1 MSKKTKKSKQGI
13 EIQKFILLT
22 AKFLEIIS
30 TKLVLKFAAKLFTTP
45 IKYKA
50 PKREFNMEN
59 NSQQEMLLV
68 PKINKKINL
77 YHYGTGNKKILLVHG
92 WSGRGTQMFKIA
104 DAFLEKNYGIISF
117 DAPAHGKSESKTSLM
132 PEFIESILEIDS
144 KFGPFEMAIG
154 HSLGGI
160 SILNATKKGFETQKI
175 VTIGSADKTADIVKD
190 FIAQLQLKA
199 SLESKLIAYF
209 ENKLNEKMAS
219 YDSHHVIKDL
229 KTPLL
234 IIHDNDDVEVQ
245 RFCADNIHKHAFNS
259 ELFIT
264 NELGHRKIVGSDV
277 VVDKIIE
284 FSNRI

>member
-1 MSKKTKKSKQGI
+1 MSKKSKKSKQGI
-13 EIQKFILLT
+13 EIPKFILFT
-22 AKFLEIIS
+22 AKFLEISS
-30 TKLVLKFAAKLFTTP
+30 TKLVLKFVAKLFTTP

-68 PKINKKINL
+68 PKINKKINV
-77 YHYGTGNKKILLVHG
+77 YHYGTGDKKILLVHG

-132 PEFIESILEIDS
+132 PEFIESILELDS

-160 SILNATKKGFETQKI
+160 SILNATKKGFKTQKI

-199 SLESKLIAYF
+199 SLESKLIAHF
-209 ENKLNEKMAS
+209 ENKLNEKMS
-219 YDSHHVIKDL
+219 DYDSHHVIKDL

-245 RFCADNIHKHAFNS
+245 RFCADNIHKHALNS

-264 NELGHRKIVGSDV
+264 NELGHRKIVGSEV

>member
-1 MSKKTKKSKQGI
+1 MSKKSKKSKQGV
-13 EIQKFILLT
+13 EIPKFILFT
-22 AKFLEIIS
+22 AKFLEISS
-30 TKLVLKFAAKLFTTP
+30 TKLVLKFVAKLFTTP
-45 IKYKA
+45 IKYKS

-59 NSQQEMLLV
+59 NSQQEMLLI
-68 PKINKKINL
+68 PKIKKRINV
-77 YHYGTGNKKILLVHG
+77 YHYGTGDKKILLVHG

-132 PEFIESILEIDS
+132 PEFIESILELDS

-160 SILNATKKGFETQKI
+160 SILNATKKGFKTQKI

-199 SLESKLIAYF
+199 SLESKLIGHF
-209 ENKLNEKMAS
+209 ENKLNEKMS
-219 YDSHHVIKDL
+219 DYDSHHVIKDL

-245 RFCADNIHKHAFNS
+245 RFCADNIHKHALNS